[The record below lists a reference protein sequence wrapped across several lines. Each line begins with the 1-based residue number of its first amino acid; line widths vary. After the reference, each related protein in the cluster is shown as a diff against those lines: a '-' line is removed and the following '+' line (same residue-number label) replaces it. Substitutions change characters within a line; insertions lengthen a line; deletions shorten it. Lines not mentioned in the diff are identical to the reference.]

1 MKATGLIFL
10 GLLVVF
16 GIVGYLNMVH
26 RKTMITKANSTL
38 KVSVKTSAAIP
49 GAVKNQID
57 QDINKS
63 QDEIDKNMPDE
74 VTDKNKD

>member
-1 MKATGLIFL
+1 MKGTGLIFL

-26 RKTMITKANSTL
+26 RKTMINKTNSSL
-38 KVSVKTSAAIP
+38 KVPVKSSAAIP
-49 GAVKNQID
+49 RALKNQID